1 MWFKRFLVSID
12 MSKDINMK
20 ILKDDMI
27 LTSRLLHRWCW
38 RTLSGPG
45 SLLPLPRV
53 SLVLSGSAPEWALPW
68 SGTLVVTCR
77 TVSEFLFTVMS
88 GRYFFFT
95 ILLLFFCFPE
105 VQKYLDYLSYL
116 SPKESNMDVTS
127 LFCFSHL
134 FKLWV
139 SFSTLWC
146 FPSNEVRNV
155 TR

>member
-53 SLVLSGSAPEWALPW
+53 SLVLSGSAPEWALP
-68 SGTLVVTCR
+68 
-77 TVSEFLFTVMS
+77 
-88 GRYFFFT
+88 
-95 ILLLFFCFPE
+95 
-105 VQKYLDYLSYL
+105 
-116 SPKESNMDVTS
+116 
-127 LFCFSHL
+127 
-134 FKLWV
+134 
-139 SFSTLWC
+139 
-146 FPSNEVRNV
+146 
-155 TR
+155 